1 MLCFNFKKEKNMTS
15 VVNDSC
21 VKCKACVEV
30 CPVGAFHEGEKQMVV
45 DPNVCIDCGMCIG
58 ECPQGAIKNSEEA
71 DQKWVQFNAEKAA
84 EWPAA

>member
-1 MLCFNFKKEKNMTS
+1 MQEDIQNKKITLAFCEKNDILCCVLTLKRSKKMTS

-45 DPNVCIDCGMCIG
+45 DPNTCIDCGMCIG
-58 ECPQGAIKNSEEA
+58 
-71 DQKWVQFNAEKAA
+71 
-84 EWPAA
+84 